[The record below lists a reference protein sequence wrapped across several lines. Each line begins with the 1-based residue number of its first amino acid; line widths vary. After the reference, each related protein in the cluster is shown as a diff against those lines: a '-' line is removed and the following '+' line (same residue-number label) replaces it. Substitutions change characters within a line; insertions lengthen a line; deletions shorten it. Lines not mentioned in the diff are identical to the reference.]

1 MTIDQ
6 PYSMYSPPPSP
17 PRRRRTWWIWLVVV
31 GGVVVLAALV
41 AAGVAEFNAL
51 AHHSAPA
58 SALDTGAPGS
68 PEAAEPLACPSSCFT
83 AAANKELIP
92 GYPVLTALGLDKDV
106 YPPGTYD
113 PVTAGQ
119 IYRSDLAS
127 WRAANG
133 APDVCFFAPI
143 NSPGGSSISDG
154 QTENPDVV
162 TFVGTWGAASQ
173 RSFVDVSSR
182 LFPDT
187 ESASGY
193 LRELATSIQNCHRVE
208 VGPDNHRRVFTVQPA
223 AALEVPNSEAAVGW
237 VRLGTTASEGRAY
250 VMDIQRGNLVV
261 RLRVVTDGA
270 ITEAKFRSFATTFA
284 QTQLGQLPVG

>member
-1 MTIDQ
+1 M
-6 PYSMYSPPPSP
+6 
-17 PRRRRTWWIWLVVV
+17 V
-31 GGVVVLAALV
+31 GGIVVLALLV

-51 AHHSAPA
+51 VHRATPA
-58 SALDTGAPGS
+58 AVLDSGAPGS
-68 PEAAEPLACPSSCFT
+68 PEAVEPLACPSSCFT
-83 AAANKELIP
+83 AAANKQLIP

-119 IYRSDLAS
+119 VYRSNLAS
-127 WRAANG
+127 WRAGNG
-133 APDVCFFAPI
+133 APDQCFFAPS
-143 NSPGGSSISDG
+143 NSPVGSSITDG

-193 LRELATSIQNCHRVE
+193 LRELATSIQNCHQVE
-208 VGPDNHRRVFTVQPA
+208 VGPDNNRQVLTVQPA
-223 AALEVPNSEAAVGW
+223 AALTVPNSEAAVGW
-237 VRLGTTASEGRAY
+237 VRLGTTANEGRAY
-250 VMDIQRGNLVV
+250 VMDIQRGNIVV
-261 RLRVVTDGA
+261 RLRVVTDGT
-270 ITEAKFRSFATTFA
+270 ITEAKFRSFAATFA
-284 QTQLGQLPVG
+284 QTQLGQVPVG

>member
-1 MTIDQ
+1 
-6 PYSMYSPPPSP
+6 
-17 PRRRRTWWIWLVVV
+17 LVVV
-31 GGVVVLAALV
+31 GGIVLV
-41 AAGVAEFNAL
+41 ASLVAGGVAEFNL
-51 AHHSAPA
+51 LVQRSNPGPV
-58 SALDTGAPGS
+58 LDTGAPGS

-106 YPPGTYD
+106 YPPGTFD

-119 IYRSDLAS
+119 VYRSNLAS
-127 WRAANG
+127 WRAGDG
-133 APDVCFFAPI
+133 APDECFFAPI
-143 NSPGGSSISDG
+143 NSPVGSSISDG
-154 QTENPDVV
+154 QTENADVV
-162 TFVGTWGAASQ
+162 TFVGTWGASSQ

-193 LRELATSIQNCHRVE
+193 LRELATSIQTCHRVE
-208 VGPDNHRRVFTVQPA
+208 VGPDSNRQVLTVRPA
-223 AALEVPNSEAAVGW
+223 AALKVPNSEAAVGW
-237 VRLGTTASEGRAY
+237 VRLGTTAHQGRAY

-284 QTQLGQLPVG
+284 QTQLGQVPVG